1 MISNT
6 TTLLQQAGAALRT
19 ARQALDND
27 VATNAQAVTNA
38 IVESPFSPET
48 ERAVTQ
54 LRAFS
59 QLAHELQ
66 ALDEKMGSLY
76 LELQGTIEQ
85 STVVSAARKARSLP
99 SLGMSRSNT
108 AAAEDIVSREAHT
121 APKAPT
127 GKLPKNAAKLFAYLQ
142 KNLSKTDWTPMTQAV
157 MANGSG
163 VSLGSTGASLKHL
176 LEAGLVIKSPEGAYR
191 LA

>member
-6 TTLLQQAGAALRT
+6 TTLLQQAGAALRL

-27 VATNAQAVTNA
+27 VTTNAQAVTNS

-54 LRAFS
+54 LRALS

-66 ALDEKMGSLY
+66 TLDEKMGSLY
-76 LELQGTIEQ
+76 FELQGSFDQ
-85 STVVSAARKARSLP
+85 STVVPAARTARSLP
-99 SLGMSRSNT
+99 PLGMSRGP
-108 AAAEDIVSREAHT
+108 AAAEDVVSRDA
-121 APKAPT
+121 KAPSKAT
-127 GKLPKNAAKLFAYLQ
+127 SARLPKNAAKLFAYLQ
-142 KNLSKTDWTPMTQAV
+142 KHLSTSGWTPMTQAA

-163 VSLGSTGASLKHL
+163 VSLGSTGASIKHL
-176 LEAGLVIKSPEGAYR
+176 LEAGLVMKSPEGTYR

>member
-6 TTLLQQAGAALRT
+6 TTLLQQAGAALRL

-27 VATNAQAVTNA
+27 VATNAQAVTNS

-54 LRAFS
+54 LRALS

-66 ALDEKMGSLY
+66 TLDEKMGFLY
-76 LELQGTIEQ
+76 LELQGSFDQ
-85 STVVSAARKARSLP
+85 STVVPAARTARSLP
-99 SLGMSRSNT
+99 SLGMGRGP
-108 AAAEDIVSREAHT
+108 AAAEDVVSREA
-121 APKAPT
+121 KAPSKT
-127 GKLPKNAAKLFAYLQ
+127 TSARLPKNAAKLFAYLQ
-142 KNLSKTDWTPMTQAV
+142 KHLSASGWTPMTQAA

-163 VSLGSTGASLKHL
+163 VSLGSTGASIKHL
-176 LEAGLVIKSPEGAYR
+176 LEAGLVMKSPEGTYR